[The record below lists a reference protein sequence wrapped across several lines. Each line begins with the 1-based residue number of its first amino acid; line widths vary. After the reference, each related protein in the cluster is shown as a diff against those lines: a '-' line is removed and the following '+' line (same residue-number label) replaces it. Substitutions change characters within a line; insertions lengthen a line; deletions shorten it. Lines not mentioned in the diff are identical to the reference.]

1 MHTAASGQATLGIM
15 GRWRNL
21 GRRRRIALGLLALS
35 TAVTWWLLA
44 YGPGL
49 SERTR
54 LSDPA
59 GPILGFAFSPAGTRL
74 ATTATPGTGTP
85 LQNLGRNMMKMWDA
99 ATLRPRAG
107 WVSSGAL
114 GGWVKTFSPDGRLVA
129 GYTYSPGPKLV
140 VWEAATGT
148 RSAEFAIAVP
158 SMYRL
163 HDLVFALDGAT
174 LILCTQ
180 HCVGPTK
187 QPVEVILWDT
197 TTWQER
203 GRLQFPAQRV
213 NHAVFSADRR
223 TLATGSES
231 GELRLWDV
239 ASSRPVASLEGGP
252 GDFVAGLA
260 FSPDGTK
267 LASSYNRGG
276 MPRAYTIYVWD
287 LATRRPLAKRSTVA
301 NRLVFSPDGRFLAG
315 TGMRLRGVVPE
326 SMVAVRALQAVG
338 GSAYVNEVRL
348 WDTAMDREWV
358 VLSEPFEKP
367 QRLPIAAFSPDGTSL
382 VTTTGDGSL
391 RFWSMPGR

>member
-1 MHTAASGQATLGIM
+1 M
-15 GRWRNL
+15 
-21 GRRRRIALGLLALS
+21 ALGLLALS

-44 YGPGL
+44 YRPGL
-49 SERTR
+49 PERAR

-59 GPILGFAFSPAGTRL
+59 GPIVTFVLSPDGARL
-74 ATTATPGTGTP
+74 ATTAEPRTGTP
-85 LQNLGRNMMKMWDA
+85 LQNVGRRMVKVWDA

-129 GYTYSPGPKLV
+129 GYTFNTGPKVL

-148 RSAEFAIAVP
+148 RAAEFAIAVP

-163 HDLVFALDGAT
+163 HDLVFAPDGAT
-174 LILCTQ
+174 LTLCVQ

-187 QPVEVILWDT
+187 QPIQVILWDT

-203 GRLQFPAQRV
+203 GRSQFPAQRV

-223 TLATGSES
+223 TLATGSER

-239 ASSRPVASLEGGP
+239 ASSQPVASLEGGP

-267 LASSYNRGG
+267 LVSSYNRGG
-276 MPRAYTIYVWD
+276 MPRAFTIYVWD
-287 LATRRPLAKRSTVA
+287 LATRRPLAKRLASV
-301 NRLVFSPDGRFLAG
+301 NGLVFSPDGRRLAG
-315 TGMRLRGVVPE
+315 TGVRLRGVVPE

-338 GSAYVNEVRL
+338 GSAWVNEVQL
-348 WDTAMDREWV
+348 WDIAADRDWV
-358 VLSEPFEKP
+358 VQSEPLEKS
-367 QRLPIAAFSPDGTSL
+367 QRVPSVAFSPDGTSL

-391 RFWSMPGR
+391 RFWSMPAIDRRTP